1 MKKLIHTV
9 LITII
14 GASVYSCGGGGKE
27 AITVEGDTL
36 THVADLLTMVD
47 YGDYIVA
54 DVRNPWADSTSLL
67 ARYVLASRNY
77 NGALPK
83 GTEVRVPIGRSV
95 VYSGVYGGAI
105 VELGAIDAITGVADG
120 QYFKQASIAERIKS
134 GRITDVGN
142 SQSPSVE
149 CIVDLDPEAII
160 MSPYQNMEMG
170 AVEKLGIP
178 VVQFVDYMESDPL
191 GRAEWIKLLGVLYG
205 QKEKSDSI
213 YKAVTEEYNERKA
226 LAETD
231 GSHPVV
237 LVEQPMSG
245 GAWDVPAGG
254 SYMARLI
261 KDAGGLYPW
270 ADTDGAGS
278 LKLDAAAV
286 LDRAVEAD
294 VWIIRSYG
302 PLTLESLGAN
312 NPLSSHIK
320 AFRNGNVWI
329 CDTSVS
335 PLFDEFPFHPERL
348 LKDYMQMI
356 VPNADSP
363 VLTYFNRAE

>member
-9 LITII
+9 LIVIFLSP
-14 GASVYSCGGGGKE
+14 AYSCGGGGE
-27 AITVEGDTL
+27 DAITVEGDTL
-36 THVADLLTMVD
+36 THIADLLRMVD

-67 ARYVLASRNY
+67 ARYVLAPRDY
-77 NGALPK
+77 KGALPE
-83 GTEVRVPIGRSV
+83 GTEVRVPIERSV

-105 VELGAIDAITGVADG
+105 VELGAIDAISGVADG
-120 QYFKQASIAERIKS
+120 QYFKQASIAERIRS

-149 CIVDLDPEAII
+149 GVVDLDPEAII

-178 VVQFVDYMESDPL
+178 IIQFVDYMESDPL
-191 GRAEWIKLLGVLYG
+191 GRAEWIKLIGVLYG
-205 QKEKSDSI
+205 QMGKSDSI
-213 YKAVTEEYNERKA
+213 YNAVTEEYNERKA
-226 LAETD
+226 LAGTD
-231 GSHPVV
+231 GLHPVV

-245 GAWDVPAGG
+245 GTWDVPAGE
-254 SYMARLI
+254 SYMAQLI

-270 ADTDGAGS
+270 AGTSGAGS

-286 LDRAVEAD
+286 LDRASDAD

-312 NPLSSHIK
+312 NPLSSHIR
-320 AFRNGNVWI
+320 AFRKGNVWI

-348 LKDYMQMI
+348 LNDYMQMI
-356 VPNADSP
+356 VPDADSP
-363 VLTYFNRAE
+363 VLTYFKRAE

>member
-1 MKKLIHTV
+1 MKKLIYAILV
-9 LITII
+9 A
-14 GASVYSCGGGGKE
+14 ASLTAVCSCGGGSKN
-27 AITVEGDTL
+27 AIGSEGDTL

-54 DVRNPWADSTSLL
+54 DVRNPWADSTALL
-67 ARYVLASRNY
+67 ARYVLVPRDY
-77 NGALPK
+77 DGPMPE
-83 GTEVRVPIGRSV
+83 GTQVRVPLERSV

-149 CIVDLDPEAII
+149 SIVDQDPGAII

-178 VVQFVDYMESDPL
+178 IVQFVDYMESEPL

-213 YKAVTEEYNERKA
+213 YNAVTEEYNERKA
-226 LAETD
+226 RAKTD
-231 GSHPVV
+231 GRNPVV
-237 LVEQPMSG
+237 LAEQPMSG
-245 GAWDVPAGG
+245 GAWDVAAGG

-261 KDAGGLYPW
+261 KDAGGAYPW
-270 ADTDGAGS
+270 ADTKGAGS

-286 LDRAVEAD
+286 LDKAADAD

-302 PLTLESLGAN
+302 PLSLESLGAN
-312 NPLSSHIK
+312 NPLSSHFK
-320 AFRNGNVWI
+320 AFKTGNVWI

-348 LKDYMQMI
+348 LNDYMLMI
-356 VPNADSP
+356 APGESSP
-363 VLTYFNRAE
+363 ALTYFERAE